1 MSFNIFNCDIIFD
14 INKLEKAGLMAY
26 SNTIVIVSDNEETFE
41 NIKSKFSLLRGHDK
55 VLSTSKVNCIEFLKT
70 TVPNV
75 VIFPH
80 EDEQATFKLIRNIKR
95 EKFINQIPVIVLG
108 STKNRDFFTEAYDA
122 GADEILFEDTAEY
135 ELLIRVIWAIK
146 RGIKNNKDKNFD
158 NFLRHVGILDDSSF
172 ICEEYG
178 EKFLQSEINYSIAY
192 DVKSSLMLISP
203 NKKTAHFTQ
212 ELRKVVRNIDIV
224 VPNDDNFYI
233 FMPDT
238 TTKGGKKLF
247 ERLSSTFRLNGGLKG
262 VIVEVGSSNFD
273 EIKSALNKNLNSL
286 KENIL
291 ISLSAKTLEVKVE
304 DEFED
309 ILPENKLQKLKY
321 KRKIKA
327 LKSELEE
334 AEKLEAEEKAEKI
347 KAKEKVEEKTPKTE
361 EQTQTKPEEKTLET
375 EKKPEIKTE
384 EKPQKEKIKKQAE
397 EKPLKKKLKKEAKSE
412 EAQKAPEN
420 IVLEEMVQEN
430 KAKKQEKTVQE
441 VIYDK
446 PIEEILT
453 PEQLNQKRTSKLKKL
468 KTVAKQKN
476 NDGLYE
482 QTFKKKIEIIIVPQ
496 FVKYR
501 DIILANIKKS
511 VADIAISEE
520 KCSFMAALDDYEH
533 KITIAKSENMNIA
546 INIEIDNGKKKKVKK
561 TTLNILELDFEKMTK
576 LMTIFLGEFR
586 KNIKNA

>member
-1 MSFNIFNCDIIFD
+1 
-14 INKLEKAGLMAY
+14 MAY

-41 NIKSKFSLLRGHDK
+41 SIKSKFMLLRGHDK
-55 VLSTSKVNCIEFLKT
+55 VLNTGKKNCIEFLKE

-80 EDEQATFKLIRNIKR
+80 EDEQTTFKLIKNIKR
-95 EKFINQIPVIVLG
+95 EKFIKQIPIIALG
-108 STKNRDFFTEAYDA
+108 STKNRDFFTEAYEA

-158 NFLRHVGILDDSSF
+158 TFLKNVGILDDSSF
-172 ICEEYG
+172 IREEYG
-178 EKFLQSEINYSIAY
+178 EKFLQSEINYSVAY
-192 DVKSSLMLISP
+192 DVKSSLMILSP
-203 NKKTAHFTQ
+203 NKKTAHFVQ
-212 ELRKVVRNIDIV
+212 ELRKAVRNIDIV
-224 VPNDDNFYI
+224 VPDNDNFYI

-238 TTKGGKKLF
+238 TIKGGKKLF
-247 ERLSSTFRLNGGLKG
+247 ERLSSSFRFNGGLKG
-262 VIVEVGSSNFD
+262 VIVEVGLNNFD
-273 EIKSALNKNLNSL
+273 EIKSALNKNLSSL
-286 KENIL
+286 QENIL
-291 ISLSAKTLEVKVE
+291 VPLVAKTLEVKVE

-334 AEKLEAEEKAEKI
+334 AEKLEEEEKQAKKEAEIAKTQRKEFETEQKEETKEEVETEKPLEPAQEEEKEIKEEKAE
-347 KAKEKVEEKTPKTE
+347 EEPKN
-361 EQTQTKPEEKTLET
+361 
-375 EKKPEIKTE
+375 EIKEEPKKQTE
-384 EKPQKEKIKKQAE
+384 EKR
-397 EKPLKKKLKKEAKSE
+397 LKKKLKKEPE
-412 EAQKAPEN
+412 IEKAPEN
-420 IVLEEMVQEN
+420 VVLEKMVQEN
-430 KAKKQEKTVQE
+430 KTKKQEKTIQE
-441 VIYDK
+441 AIYNK
-446 PIEEILT
+446 PIEEILS
-453 PEQLNQKRTSKLKKL
+453 PEQLNQKRTTKLKKL
-468 KTVAKQKN
+468 KTTVKQKN

-501 DIILANIKKS
+501 DIILTNIKKS

-520 KCSFMAALDDYEH
+520 RCSFMAALDDFEH

-546 INIEIDNGKKKKVKK
+546 INIEIDDGKKKKVKK

>member
-1 MSFNIFNCDIIFD
+1 
-14 INKLEKAGLMAY
+14 MAY

-41 NIKSKFSLLRGHDK
+41 NIKSKFLLLRGHDK
-55 VLSTSKVNCIEFLKT
+55 VLNIGKSDCIEFLKT

-80 EDEQATFKLIRNIKR
+80 EDEQATFKLVKNIKR
-95 EKFINQIPVIVLG
+95 EKFIKQIPTIVLG
-108 STKNRDFFTEAYDA
+108 KTKNRDFFTEAYEA

-158 NFLRHVGILDDSSF
+158 NFLKNVGILDDSSF
-172 ICEEYG
+172 IREEYG

-192 DVKSSLMLISP
+192 GVKSSLMLISP

-212 ELRKVVRNIDIV
+212 ELRKAVRNIDIV
-224 VPNDDNFYI
+224 VPDDDNFYV

-238 TTKGGKKLF
+238 SIKGGRKLF

-262 VIVEVGSSNFD
+262 VIVEVGSNNFED
-273 EIKSALNKNLNSL
+273 IKTALIKNLNSL

-291 ISLSAKTLEVKVE
+291 ITLAAKTLEIKTE

-327 LKSELEE
+327 LKTELEE
-334 AEKLEAEEKAEKI
+334 AEKLEEEEKLEKTAKLEEAKTQELKKETI
-347 KAKEKVEEKTPKTE
+347 EEKSSVQKEKPTKIE
-361 EQTQTKPEEKTLET
+361 KPESTKKET
-375 EKKPEIKTE
+375 EKQAD
-384 EKPQKEKIKKQAE
+384 EKPA
-397 EKPLKKKLKKEAKSE
+397 KKKLKKEKAK
-412 EAQKAPEN
+412 KAPEN
-420 IVLEEMVQEN
+420 VALEEMVLEN
-430 KAKKQEKTVQE
+430 KTKKQEKTVQE

-468 KTVAKQKN
+468 KTAAKQKN
-476 NDGLYE
+476 SDGLYE

-520 KCSFMAALDDYEH
+520 KCSFMAALDDFEH
-533 KITIAKSENMNIA
+533 RITIAKSEGMDVA
-546 INIEIDNGKKKKVKK
+546 INIESDNGKKKKVKK

>member
-1 MSFNIFNCDIIFD
+1 
-14 INKLEKAGLMAY
+14 MAY
-26 SNTIVIVSDNEETFE
+26 SNTIVIVSDNEEAFE

-55 VLSTSKVNCIEFLKT
+55 VLNTSKSNCIEFLKT

-80 EDEQATFKLIRNIKR
+80 EDEQATFKLVRNIKR
-95 EKFINQIPVIVLG
+95 EKFIKQIPTIVLG
-108 STKNRDFFTEAYDA
+108 STKNRDFFTEAYEA

-158 NFLRHVGILDDSSF
+158 NFLKNVGILDDSSF
-172 ICEEYG
+172 IREEYG

-203 NKKTAHFTQ
+203 NKKTGHFTQ
-212 ELRKVVRNIDIV
+212 ELRKAVRNIDIV
-224 VPNDDNFYI
+224 VPDDDNFYV

-273 EIKSALNKNLNSL
+273 DIKSALNKNLNSL
-286 KENIL
+286 KENML
-291 ISLSAKTLEVKVE
+291 LVLSAKTLEVKVE

-334 AEKLEAEEKAEKI
+334 AEKLEEEEELEKIKEEKTKAQQEPEIKIEEKVEIKAEEK
-347 KAKEKVEEKTPKTE
+347 PK
-361 EQTQTKPEEKTLET
+361 K
-375 EKKPEIKTE
+375 EIK
-384 EKPQKEKIKKQAE
+384 KE
-397 EKPLKKKLKKEAKSE
+397 EKPLKKKLKKETKAEKV
-412 EAQKAPEN
+412 QKAPEN
-420 IVLEEMVQEN
+420 VVLEEMVNAN
-430 KAKKQEKTVQE
+430 KTKKQEKTVQE

-468 KTVAKQKN
+468 KTAVKQKN

-520 KCSFMAALDDYEH
+520 RCSFMAALDDYEH

-546 INIEIDNGKKKKVKK
+546 INIESDNGKKKKVKK

>member
-1 MSFNIFNCDIIFD
+1 
-14 INKLEKAGLMAY
+14 MAY

-224 VPNDDNFYI
+224 VPDNDNFYI

-334 AEKLEAEEKAEKI
+334 AEKLEAEEKEAKKETEV
-347 KAKEKVEEKTPKTE
+347 AKE
-361 EQTQTKPEEKTLET
+361 
-375 EKKPEIKTE
+375 KTE
-384 EKPQKEKIKKQAE
+384 EKAEQKEEIIKKEKASEKKE
-397 EKPLKKKLKKEAKSE
+397 ETEDEPKKPTDEKQIKKKTKKESKVQ

>member
-1 MSFNIFNCDIIFD
+1 
-14 INKLEKAGLMAY
+14 MAY
-26 SNTIVIVSDNEETFE
+26 SNTIVIVSDSEETFE
-41 NIKSKFSLLRGHDK
+41 NIKSKFLLLRGHDK
-55 VLSTSKVNCIEFLKT
+55 VLNTPKNNCIEFLKE

-95 EKFINQIPVIVLG
+95 EKFIKQIPIIALG
-108 STKNRDFFTEAYDA
+108 ATKNRDFFTEAYDA
-122 GADEILFEDTAEY
+122 GADEILFEDTDEY

-158 NFLRHVGILDDSSF
+158 TFLKNVGILDESSF
-172 ICEEYG
+172 IREEYG

-203 NKKTAHFTQ
+203 KKKTAHFVQ

-224 VPNDDNFYI
+224 VPDDDNFYI

-238 TTKGGKKLF
+238 TIKGGKKLF
-247 ERLSSTFRLNGGLKG
+247 ERLSSSFRLNGGLRG

-273 EIKSALNKNLNSL
+273 EIKTALNKNLNSL
-286 KENIL
+286 KENVL
-291 ISLSAKTLEVKVE
+291 VALNAKTLEIKVE

-334 AEKLEAEEKAEKI
+334 AEKLEEAERAEKI
-347 KAKEKVEEKTPKTE
+347 KPAKIEEKIEEILPTPSA
-361 EQTQTKPEEKTLET
+361 EEKIA
-375 EKKPEIKTE
+375 EIKE
-384 EKPQKEKIKKQAE
+384 ETQKPQE
-397 EKPLKKKLKKEAKSE
+397 EKPLKKKLKKSTKKES
-412 EAQKAPEN
+412 AQKVSENIEEVKQAPEN
-420 IVLEEMVQEN
+420 IALEKMVLEN
-430 KAKKQEKTVQE
+430 KTKKQEKTVQE

-468 KTVAKQKN
+468 KNVAKQKN

-501 DIILANIKKS
+501 DIILTNIKKS

-520 KCSFMAALDDYEH
+520 KCSFMAALDDFEH
-533 KITIAKSENMNIA
+533 KITISKSDNMNIA
-546 INIEIDNGKKKKVKK
+546 INIECDNGKKKKVKK
-561 TTLNILELDFEKMTK
+561 TTLNILDFDFEKMTK